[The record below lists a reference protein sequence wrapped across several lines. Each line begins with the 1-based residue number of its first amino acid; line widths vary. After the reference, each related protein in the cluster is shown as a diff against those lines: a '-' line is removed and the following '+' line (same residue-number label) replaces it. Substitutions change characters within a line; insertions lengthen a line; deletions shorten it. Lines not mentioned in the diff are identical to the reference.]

1 MKNQKTSRHL
11 NKTLQNK
18 TLNAKL
24 KEMDVVRKLKFT
36 LLTNSKELYKE
47 PSNSFCAQECT
58 ITPHCTVRYI
68 SSFSNSPW
76 DSTGGRDLHHHH
88 IKIFAGQ
95 NFPVKT
101 RRHTQKNSSNQNRTK
116 HVHNYSYLLAEV
128 SCLLTKYKKIYKLF
142 LNRSLSWQIYVTDL
156 KIATESVFLFSS
168 WKLPD
173 ARARAYH
180 LLLPPSR

>member
-1 MKNQKTSRHL
+1 MNAWRYHAKHCLVVKITSYVLKLKLKNQKTSRHL

-24 KEMDVVRKLKFT
+24 KEMDVVKKLKFT

-142 LNRSLSWQIYVTDL
+142 F
-156 KIATESVFLFSS
+156 K
-168 WKLPD
+168 
-173 ARARAYH
+173 
-180 LLLPPSR
+180 